1 MTAIESRWLGAEK
14 DQSGSLLDRVMAAR
28 EYPMD
33 PRGRELLNTPRAN
46 LLHQA
51 RTLPGA
57 TAVAERLESAVRA
70 GRRVAIYGDYDADG
84 ITATAILWR
93 VIKAARADANV
104 CFYVPDRI
112 DEGYGLNDT
121 ALETLAADG
130 VKTVVTVDCGASA
143 VGPSRRARELGLEL
157 LITDHHHVDPGC
169 AAEAIATAHPALPG
183 RETAPFVDLCGAAV
197 SFKVAAEFA
206 RLWCGGENV
215 AAVLKD
221 ALMACIP
228 LVAVGSI
235 ADVVPLV
242 DENRVFVA
250 RGLATMQ
257 SVEVAGLRALL
268 DDAELE
274 KGRRVDAS
282 DVGFR
287 LGPRLNAVGRLGHAK
302 EAVELL
308 ITDDP
313 ARARTI
319 VKTLADLNEQ
329 RRKMDREYFEQ
340 ACARIDADPAI
351 ADAGAI
357 VLADERWHEGV
368 VGIVAAKISERHGKP
383 AILMALRGDGTAK
396 GSGRSIE
403 GLDIL
408 AAVKRVASDLMIRG
422 GGHAYALGLTVRA
435 EDVAE
440 FARRVSSECTA
451 LASGGAVG
459 PVRRYDAEAE
469 PAEMTATE
477 LKPLEILRPFGR
489 GNPEPA
495 FLIRN
500 VRPVAA
506 PTLFGSAK
514 NHVEFFLPG
523 GSRCIWWSAVERSSV
538 VRQGVPIDLIVKPS
552 IEVYRGVRRV
562 QLVVQDIRASP
573 GG

>member
-33 PRGRELLNTPRAN
+33 PRGRELLNAPRAN

-121 ALETLAADG
+121 ALETLAADD

-143 VGPSRRARELGLEL
+143 VAPSRRARELGLEL

-197 SFKVAAEFA
+197 SFKVASEFA

-250 RGLATMQ
+250 RGLATIQ

-313 ARARTI
+313 ARARAI
-319 VKTLADLNEQ
+319 VKTLAELNE
-329 RRKMDREYFEQ
+329 
-340 ACARIDADPAI
+340 
-351 ADAGAI
+351 
-357 VLADERWHEGV
+357 
-368 VGIVAAKISERHGKP
+368 
-383 AILMALRGDGTAK
+383 
-396 GSGRSIE
+396 
-403 GLDIL
+403 
-408 AAVKRVASDLMIRG
+408 
-422 GGHAYALGLTVRA
+422 
-435 EDVAE
+435 
-440 FARRVSSECTA
+440 
-451 LASGGAVG
+451 
-459 PVRRYDAEAE
+459 
-469 PAEMTATE
+469 
-477 LKPLEILRPFGR
+477 
-489 GNPEPA
+489 
-495 FLIRN
+495 
-500 VRPVAA
+500 
-506 PTLFGSAK
+506 
-514 NHVEFFLPG
+514 
-523 GSRCIWWSAVERSSV
+523 
-538 VRQGVPIDLIVKPS
+538 
-552 IEVYRGVRRV
+552 
-562 QLVVQDIRASP
+562 
-573 GG
+573 